1 MIIKGVKVLLEYR
14 YTVTADVGQG
24 HLVLGKLATSNE
36 LVEAE
41 TTAVRDA
48 FPGANLEDC
57 IVYGRILI
65 SGVMYTSTSYKRS
78 TSTNDHTV
86 CLKQGQQKLFGSALK
101 YLSFCAY
108 NCTKCPTFCNHV
120 IIVNN
125 YSVIPYL
132 ISSDTITGAT
142 AQHIHRVSHS
152 R

>member
-1 MIIKGVKVLLEYR
+1 MSVQGVKILLGYR
-14 YTVTADVGQG
+14 YTVTADIGQA

-41 TTAVRDA
+41 ATAVRDA
-48 FPGANLEDC
+48 FPCANLEDC
-57 IVYGRILI
+57 IVYSRILI
-65 SGVMYTSTSYKRS
+65 SGVMHTSTSYKRS
-78 TSTNDHTV
+78 TTTNDHTV

-101 YLSFCAY
+101 YLSFCTS
-108 NCTKCPTFCNHV
+108 NCAKCSTFCTHV

-142 AQHIHRVSHS
+142 AQHIHCISHP